1 MLRSVFSERIRSK
14 WFSPVCEARHGI
26 AQFCCK
32 VLPTVEN
39 DREKFNRASGGN
51 ARFMLEAAMPIET
64 VPSWHC
70 KSLPPTTDR
79 ILLNWYP
86 YFSDRASMMAK
97 DSGFKPLTVSLRARV
112 ELFVACFW
120 TPKRLDTK
128 MRMI

>member
-1 MLRSVFSERIRSK
+1 
-14 WFSPVCEARHGI
+14 
-26 AQFCCK
+26 
-32 VLPTVEN
+32 LPTVEN
-39 DREKFNRASGGN
+39 DREKLNRASGGN

-64 VPSWHC
+64 VPSWLC

-79 ILLNWYP
+79 ILLNWHP